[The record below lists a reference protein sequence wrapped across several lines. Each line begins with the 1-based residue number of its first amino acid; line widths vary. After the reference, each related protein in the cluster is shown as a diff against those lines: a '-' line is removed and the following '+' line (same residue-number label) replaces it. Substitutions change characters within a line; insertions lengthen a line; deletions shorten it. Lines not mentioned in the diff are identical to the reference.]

1 MNAALFVPGILSSG
15 KTSIGKLIPYFE
27 RAGYLAE
34 LVGVPWGFYIIPLLT
49 RRASARKVA
58 ARAKELAD
66 AGYTVVAVGHSNGC
80 AIIARATEIG
90 APLDALVFF
99 NAALEQSVR
108 IGKQVRFVLN
118 GYVPSDTVLKIAAVV
133 PQPFWGNLGQANWKP
148 NAAPAMWGANLTA
161 LFRARSHNDIWKDGR
176 EAMVGPWTIHALE
189 VHTASLLSFS

>member
-1 MNAALFVPGILSSG
+1 MQRAVLFVPGILSTG

-34 LVGVPWGFYIIPLLT
+34 LVGVPWGFYFIPLLT

-66 AGYTVVAVGHSNGC
+66 ASYTVVAIGHSNGC

-99 NAALEQSVR
+99 NAALEQSVK

-118 GYVPSDTVLKIAAVV
+118 GYVPSDPVLRIAAVI
-133 PQPFWGNLGQANWKP
+133 PQPFWGNLGRVNWKADAEP
-148 NAAPAMWGANLTA
+148 QKWGANLTK
-161 LFRARSHNDIWKDGR
+161 LFQGH
-176 EAMVGPWTIHALE
+176 
-189 VHTASLLSFS
+189 